1 MRKLREKINA
11 AKLKQQASK
20 VIGAEETLD
29 NMKSNFNDDD
39 EFDNNWIIDLETRLN
54 GTVQVQID
62 DQIKVP

>member
-1 MRKLREKINA
+1 VRKLREKINA

-39 EFDNNWIIDLETRLN
+39 EFDNNWIIDFENRLN